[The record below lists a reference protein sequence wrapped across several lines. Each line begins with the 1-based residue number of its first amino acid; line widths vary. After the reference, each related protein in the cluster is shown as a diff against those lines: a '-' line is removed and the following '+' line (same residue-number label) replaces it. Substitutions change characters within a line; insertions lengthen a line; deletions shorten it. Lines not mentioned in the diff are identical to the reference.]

1 MSSETILFS
10 IPAEHPCY
18 ADHFPGAPVVPGA
31 LLLKWVFEQITQKK
45 SVRISVVKQ
54 IKFLAVVLP
63 NDQVR
68 IEFSSSDADN
78 QMNIDCYR
86 EQTLVAMGKVVYE
99 HVY

>member
-31 LLLKWVFEQITQKK
+31 LLLKWMFEKIAKKK

-63 NDQVR
+63 DDHLR
-68 IEFSSSDADN
+68 IEVCVGDTDN

-86 EQTLVAMGKVVYE
+86 DQTLVAKGKVVYE
-99 HVY
+99 HE